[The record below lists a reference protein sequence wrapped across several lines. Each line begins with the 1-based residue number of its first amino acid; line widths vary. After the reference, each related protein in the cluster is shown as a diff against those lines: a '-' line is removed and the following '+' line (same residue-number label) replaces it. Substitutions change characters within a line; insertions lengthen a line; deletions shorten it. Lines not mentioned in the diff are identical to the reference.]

1 MKSFIPIAVLVL
13 AGSVSLA
20 IPASASPIA
29 GYQTSSAIAV
39 PGLNSQADLLTEVG
53 FRSHRF
59 SGHRFHTKRAFRG
72 KKLHRHFKHRNHG
85 HHRFRGGFRYHLSDG
100 GRGR

>member
-1 MKSFIPIAVLVL
+1 MKSSIPIAVLAF

-29 GYQTSSAIAV
+29 GYQTSPAKAV
-39 PGLNSQADLLTEVG
+39 TTLHSQADLLTEVG

-59 SGHRFHTKRAFRG
+59 SGNRFHKKRAFRG
-72 KKLHRHFKHRNHG
+72 KKVRRHFKYRNNG
-85 HHRFRGGFRYHLSDG
+85 HHRFRGGFRYYLSDG